1 LSLAVAASA
10 RTPEQ
15 VTKAAALAEERGF
28 ALSCDPAVGRLLA
41 SLAAAVPREGRI
53 LELGTGSGV
62 GLAWLVHGLAGRS
75 DVETVSVDVDEPLQQ
90 AVAAL
95 GWPLGVRFELGDG
108 AELAGSLGR
117 FDLVFADAPGGKL
130 EGLDASIG
138 ALSPGG
144 VLVVDDMDIALHETT
159 GFADAIVGVRETL
172 LADPAL
178 VTADLPFGS
187 GVVLAVKRQ
196 P

>member
-144 VLVVDDMDIALHETT
+144 VLVVDDMDLALHETT
-159 GFADAIVGVRETL
+159 GFADAIAGVRETL

-178 VTADLPFGS
+178 VTADLSFGS

>member
-1 LSLAVAASA
+1 MSLAVAASA